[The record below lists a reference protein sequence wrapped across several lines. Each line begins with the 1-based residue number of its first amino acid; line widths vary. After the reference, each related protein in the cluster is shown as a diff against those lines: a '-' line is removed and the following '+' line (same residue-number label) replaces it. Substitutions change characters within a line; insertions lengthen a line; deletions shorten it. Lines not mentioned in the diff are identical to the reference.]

1 MANSYIEFKKFS
13 VHKRGQAD
21 DSEQLDSIS
30 DENIDILDHF
40 HDFLNVQKENEV
52 IQFDK
57 IDADL
62 DMSKS
67 TDRPV
72 DLKKANRKITG
83 LGIQGKKGERKS
95 YYTEGNSINQ
105 DSIFEQRPPHSGRAY
120 FYYLLYI
127 PIGSTVGFAIFQKRG
142 NESIART
149 LTPYLKAKFQDAVD
163 GYILDFENHFPNE
176 IVESWLENGEIREI
190 KGYKVASPNE
200 LEKHGLI
207 SEKPFKIG
215 FSIKTVGLKR
225 TKKIEQLLKKNEF
238 GFSGKIFNS
247 IGIEDDQNIHSVK
260 ITQDGQTKVIKLGE
274 KPGSSSSLKIEDQKW
289 EDNLQGYRIMG
300 AEIDEF
306 FRKFIQRPLQG

>member
-1 MANSYIEFKKFS
+1 M
-13 VHKRGQAD
+13 V
-21 DSEQLDSIS
+21 
-30 DENIDILDHF
+30 
-40 HDFLNVQKENEV
+40 
-52 IQFDK
+52 
-57 IDADL
+57 
-62 DMSKS
+62 
-67 TDRPV
+67 
-72 DLKKANRKITG
+72 
-83 LGIQGKKGERKS
+83 
-95 YYTEGNSINQ
+95 
-105 DSIFEQRPPHSGRAY
+105 
-120 FYYLLYI
+120 
-127 PIGSTVGFAIFQKRG
+127 
-142 NESIART
+142 
-149 LTPYLKAKFQDAVD
+149 QDAVD